1 MTTTP
6 LGPGERAPARTD
18 APVDTVAA
26 RPRDEGPAAVAL
38 LASGVGAFALGLFT
52 TLAEVSTSF
61 KDALVITEPVG
72 PLSGKTTYA
81 VAIWLVTWAVL
92 HVALGRR
99 VRLSPAVLTVTVVLL
114 GLGLLGTF
122 PIFFEA
128 FAAE

>member
-6 LGPGERAPARTD
+6 LGPGEQAPVRTD
-18 APVDTVAA
+18 AVDAVAA
-26 RPRDEGPAAVAL
+26 RGSDEGPAAAAL
-38 LASGVGAFALGLFT
+38 LAAGVGAFALGLFT
-52 TLAEVSTSF
+52 TVAEISESF

-81 VAIWLVTWAVL
+81 VAIWLVAWAVL
-92 HVALGRR
+92 QVTLGRR
-99 VRLSPAVLTVTVVLL
+99 ARLSPAVLTVTAVLL